1 MIHVQAENELGTT
14 GGSDQYLIDLS
25 YKVFP
30 RFIEKVRTIVVLISE
45 NMTGSQTYNFAVS
58 SDVTSIEIKNAENFP
73 YLTVSMNGLVID
85 KT

>member
-1 MIHVQAENELGTT
+1 LIHIQAENEFGIT

-30 RFIEKVRTIVVLISE
+30 QFTEKVGTMVVLVSE
-45 NMTGSQTYNFAVS
+45 NMEESQTYNFSVS
-58 SDVTSIEIKNAENFP
+58 SDVTSIKIKNAENFP
-73 YLTVSMNGLVID
+73 YLAVSMNGIFID

>member
-1 MIHVQAENELGTT
+1 M
-14 GGSDQYLIDLS
+14 IDLS

-30 RFIEKVRTIVVLISE
+30 QLTEKVGTMVVLISE
-45 NMTGSQTYNFAVS
+45 NMTGTQIYHFAVS
-58 SDVTSIEIKNAENFP
+58 SDVTSIKIKNAENFP